1 MRNNLKEGN
10 LCIQYING
18 FYCFIYIVLQDGFGN
33 HAMFLQHKWINR
45 GFLKGPLLPIYGS
58 GAIVVLISTI
68 TVKENIFLV
77 FIIGMIAATVLEY
90 ITGELMESIFHVRYW
105 DYSNKP
111 FNINGHI
118 CLLSS
123 LAWGVFS
130 IILVEVVN
138 PKVANLIIMIP
149 NEISEGIAYLMTIF
163 ITIDGVQSFNAAIN
177 LKNILIRITER
188 NETIK
193 VIKKRIEVA
202 EAFINNDVKGLQER
216 LINKLDVT
224 QGNKNIKKQSKAQH
238 LEAVLRKNLSITE
251 SRIRQLSD
259 KLGAYIDK
267 LENLSYKGV
276 EENESLRREFKE
288 YINKLKKHEGRIK
301 NTENKVYI
309 NSINILRRNP
319 NAKTDKYEEAM
330 NEIKELDKDLNDK

>member
-1 MRNNLKEGN
+1 MYTIHQWL
-10 LCIQYING
+10 LLFYL
-18 FYCFIYIVLQDGFGN
+18 YCFAGWVWESCYVSALK
-33 HAMFLQHKWINR
+33 HKWINR

-90 ITGELMESIFHVRYW
+90 ITGELMESIFNVRYW

-111 FNINGHI
+111 FNINRHI

-138 PKVANLIIMIP
+138 PKVANLIIIIP

-163 ITIDGVQSFNAAIN
+163 ITIDGVQSFNVAIN

>member
-1 MRNNLKEGN
+1 MYTIHQWL
-10 LCIQYING
+10 LLFYL
-18 FYCFIYIVLQDGFGN
+18 YCFAGWVWESCYVSALK
-33 HAMFLQHKWINR
+33 HKWINR

-163 ITIDGVQSFNAAIN
+163 ITIDGVQSFNVAIN

-193 VIKKRIEVA
+193 IIKKRIEVA

-267 LENLSYKGV
+267 LENLSYKSV

>member
-1 MRNNLKEGN
+1 MYTIHQWL
-10 LCIQYING
+10 LLFYL
-18 FYCFIYIVLQDGFGN
+18 YCFAGWVWESCYVSALK
-33 HAMFLQHKWINR
+33 HKWINR

-163 ITIDGVQSFNAAIN
+163 ITIDAVQSFNEAMD
-177 LKNILIRITER
+177 LKNILIKFTER
-188 NETIK
+188 NESINN
-193 VIKKRIEVA
+193 IKKRLEIVEAFVNEDVKSIQEKLIKKVAIKQEKASLKKNTRKQAIEV
-202 EAFINNDVKGLQER
+202 I
-216 LINKLDVT
+216 I
-224 QGNKNIKKQSKAQH
+224 
-238 LEAVLRKNLSITE
+238 RKNLE
-251 SRIRQLSD
+251 LKEEAMKGFVEKVSRYVDKFDELSSRV
-259 KLGAYIDK
+259 ID
-267 LENLSYKGV
+267 EPS
-276 EENESLRREFKE
+276 
-288 YINKLKKHEGRIK
+288 KLKGEFLEHLSRLKSHESKIN

-319 NAKTDKYEEAM
+319 NARAKKCEEAM
-330 NEIKELDKDLNDK
+330 REVKDLDKEVNGKE

>member
-1 MRNNLKEGN
+1 
-10 LCIQYING
+10 
-18 FYCFIYIVLQDGFGN
+18 
-33 HAMFLQHKWINR
+33 
-45 GFLKGPLLPIYGS
+45 
-58 GAIVVLISTI
+58 
-68 TVKENIFLV
+68 
-77 FIIGMIAATVLEY
+77 
-90 ITGELMESIFHVRYW
+90 
-105 DYSNKP
+105 
-111 FNINGHI
+111 
-118 CLLSS
+118 
-123 LAWGVFS
+123 
-130 IILVEVVN
+130 
-138 PKVANLIIMIP
+138 
-149 NEISEGIAYLMTIF
+149 MTIF
-163 ITIDGVQSFNAAIN
+163 ITIDGVQSFNVAIN